1 MKNIIVMGCISAALA
16 LSLTGCNDKESEL
29 DKTIKEGTETSQKMA
44 GKDRPIPR
52 IVIAPDSAPQPKK
65 EGGK

>member
-1 MKNIIVMGCISAALA
+1 MKTIIFMGGISVALA

-29 DKTIKEGTETSQKMA
+29 QKTIKEGTETSQKMA

-52 IVIAPDSAPQPKK
+52 LVIAPDNAPQAKK
-65 EGGK
+65 GDEK

>member
-1 MKNIIVMGCISAALA
+1 MKKTILMACIGAVVA
-16 LSLTGCNDKESEL
+16 LSLAGCNDKESEL

-52 IVIAPDSAPQPKK
+52 IVIAPDNTPQPKK
-65 EGGK
+65 DGGK

>member
-16 LSLTGCNDKESEL
+16 LALTGCNDKESEL

-52 IVIAPDSAPQPKK
+52 IVIAPDNTPQPKK